1 MLQHCHLSE
10 RIFLYF
16 VFVLHYFRGPEK
28 KGGKDEIGTLMQE
41 HSKALKG
48 FTYAWQPIAA
58 ADLFH
63 LERVKSLRHF
73 YCCQQRFNMDLDW
86 IIWSSCCVEFVVY

>member
-1 MLQHCHLSE
+1 MIIRVSHSCTKSS
-10 RIFLYF
+10 F
-16 VFVLHYFRGPEK
+16 VFVLHYLRGPEK

-63 LERVKSLRHF
+63 LERVKSLRQF
-73 YCCQQRFNMDLDW
+73 YEDISWRKQVAAKSTNHSPQ
-86 IIWSSCCVEFVVY
+86 